1 MGDFS
6 KAIEQFRAKVEIQ
19 LQEKQPK
26 AIKKAL
32 NEAAKVLKDEV
43 KPLVPTLSRSTGFR
57 QKGTVKNNVRH
68 RTRLFK
74 DKMGG
79 ETTVRIRRTKG
90 RKMARVSDN
99 TKDRTDPFYW
109 FMLDR
114 GTRKMS
120 GTHFME
126 RAWRAGHSK
135 AIAKAKAVIESEM
148 TKTK

>member
-43 KPLVPTLSRSTGFR
+43 KPLVPILSKSTDFR

-68 RTRLFK
+68 RTRIFK

-79 ETTVRIRRTKG
+79 ETKVRIRRTKG
-90 RKMARVSDN
+90 RRMAKVSDN

-114 GTRKMS
+114 GTRKMN
-120 GTHFME
+120 GVHFME
-126 RAWRAGHSK
+126 RAWSAGKNK
-135 AIAKAKAVIESEM
+135 AIARAKAVFESEM
-148 TKTK
+148 MKNK

>member
-32 NEAAKVLKDEV
+32 NEAAKVLKDEI
-43 KPLVPTLSRSTGFR
+43 KPLVPTLSRSTDFR

-114 GTRKMS
+114 GTKKME

-126 RAWRAGHSK
+126 KAWKAAKDKALERALDVIK
-135 AIAKAKAVIESEM
+135 AEMKESR
-148 TKTK
+148 